1 MARAKRTNRT
11 DARRRHRAEQAASG
25 VEPVIETT
33 DESAPAR
40 RRGTAPSGTAPIP
53 TAPQRRGSISGAF
66 KGAFRPLDLRG
77 DLLALPRL
85 LVHWSVL
92 ATVAITIVGTAVFI
106 AATNDL
112 GRSLD
117 FTLSDPFAGQ
127 SAGQAT
133 SLSYLVISLFVTPP
147 PAAGAFVIGFFAKRA
162 SWLTGLVFGIVA
174 AICYSVL
181 VATPA
186 GRLLIGQNSPE
197 YYIVQAWLVGPIGA
211 MLFASAAAWY
221 RRFLD
226 LVNPNRGQRQSRGGQ
241 PKPQS
246 GRGNAPR
253 NRLSG
258 SSR

>member
-1 MARAKRTNRT
+1 LARAKRTNRT
-11 DARRRHRAEQAASG
+11 DARRRHRAEQAATG
-25 VEPVIETT
+25 VDPVVETADT
-33 DESAPAR
+33 GAPAR

-53 TAPQRRGSISGAF
+53 TGPQRRGSISGAF

-77 DLLALPRL
+77 DLRALPKL

-92 ATVAITIVGTAVFI
+92 ATIGITIVGTAVFI
-106 AATNDL
+106 LATNDL

-117 FTLSDPFAGQ
+117 FSLSDPFAGQ

-147 PAAGAFVIGFFAKRA
+147 PAAGAFIIGFFAKRA
-162 SWLTGLVFGIVA
+162 SWLTGLVFGLVA

-181 VATPA
+181 VMTPA
-186 GRLLIGQNSPE
+186 GRLIIGQNAPE
-197 YYIVQAWLVGPIGA
+197 YYVIQAWLIGPIGA
-211 MLFASAAAWY
+211 ALFASAAAWY

-226 LVNPNRGQRQSRGGQ
+226 LVNPNRGQRQGRGSQ